1 MRGYEQYWRQRE
13 FLYEFVLEMGMGKN
27 KMALR
32 LTQGENQKKN
42 DLLKLFEC
50 PWETEGIFLF
60 WFGR

>member
-1 MRGYEQYWRQRE
+1 
-13 FLYEFVLEMGMGKN
+13 MGLGKN

-50 PWETEGIFLF
+50 PWET
-60 WFGR
+60 